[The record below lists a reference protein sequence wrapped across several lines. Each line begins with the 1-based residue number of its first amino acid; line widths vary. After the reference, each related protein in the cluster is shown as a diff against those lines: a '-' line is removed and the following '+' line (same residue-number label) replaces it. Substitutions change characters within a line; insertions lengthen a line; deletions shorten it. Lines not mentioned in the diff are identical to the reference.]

1 MNIRGGFCLLAE
13 LSIKNFAII
22 ESLTVSFE
30 KGLTVL
36 TGETGAGKSIIIDA
50 IHLLAGARGSSE
62 FVRYGEKR
70 AELEALFLLDEVQH
84 SVYERCEEFGI
95 DVSDGMIILR
105 RDMSSSGKSIC
116 RINGK
121 LVTIAVLREIGQ
133 LLVDIH
139 GQHDNQELMN
149 EENHLSL
156 LDQYSGKEV
165 KSALIAYLELYR
177 RYDGLKRKIIQLSE
191 NEQEMAHR
199 LDLLQFQLEEIEN
212 AELQPKEDELL
223 QEEKHQISNYE
234 KIYDSLN
241 NSYNALHGEQRG
253 LDWVGLAM
261 SHLENVSH
269 INTKLK
275 ELSETIS
282 NAFYMIEDLSYE
294 VRNELDSLE
303 FDPERLNYVESRL
316 NEINHLKR
324 KYGQSVEEILTYSAK
339 IEEEIDTI
347 QNKDSHITKLQKEL
361 ESVLEDLSVEA
372 KNISAIRKK
381 HAKVLIDEIHQE
393 LKELYMEKTSFDV
406 NIDER
411 RTPSHELKYSSNGV
425 DEIEF
430 YISTNPGEP
439 LKPLSKTASGGELS
453 RIMLAMKSIFS
464 QHQGITSIIFDE
476 VDTGVSGRVAQA
488 IAEKIY
494 RVSSGSQVLCI
505 THLPQV
511 AAMADTHL
519 YIAKETKAGRT
530 KTSVKPLN
538 EEEKIKEIGR
548 MIAGVEVTELS
559 KEHAKELLSLAH
571 TAKR

>member
-1 MNIRGGFCLLAE
+1 MLAE

-22 ESLTVSFE
+22 ELLTVSFE

-70 AELEALFLLDEVQH
+70 AELEALFLIEDEKH
-84 SVYERCEEFGI
+84 PVYSKCEEFGI

-105 RDMSSSGKSIC
+105 RDLSSNGKSIC

-121 LVTIAVLREIGQ
+121 LVTIAVLREVGQ
-133 LLVDIH
+133 FLVDVH

-149 EENHLSL
+149 EENHIHL
-156 LDQYSGKEV
+156 LDQYGGK
-165 KSALIAYLELYR
+165 KIKLALENYFDVYR
-177 RYDGLKRKIIQLSE
+177 NFDSLQKKIIQLSE

-199 LDLLQFQLEEIEN
+199 LDLLQFQLEEIEG
-212 AELQPKEDELL
+212 ADLQPKEDELL
-223 QEEKHQISNYE
+223 QEEKNQISNYE
-234 KIYDSLN
+234 KVYESLN
-241 NSYNALHGEQRG
+241 NSYSALHGEQRG
-253 LDWVGLAM
+253 LDWVGHAM
-261 SHLENVSH
+261 SNLENVGN
-269 INTKLK
+269 INKTLK
-275 ELSETIS
+275 DLSETIS
-282 NAFYMIEDLSYE
+282 NAYYMLEDLSYQ
-294 VRNELDSLE
+294 VRNELESLE
-303 FDPERLNYVESRL
+303 FDPERLNTVESRL
-316 NEINHLKR
+316 NEINTLKR
-324 KYGQSVEEILTYSAK
+324 KYGQTVEEILTYSAK

-347 QNKDSHITKLQKEL
+347 KNKDSHLYKLQKEL
-361 ESVLEDLSVEA
+361 DSILEDLTIEA
-372 KNISAIRKK
+372 KNVSNIRKNF
-381 HAKVLIDEIHQE
+381 AKVLIDEIHQE
-393 LKELYMEKTSFDV
+393 LKELYMEKTTFDV
-406 NIDER
+406 KIS
-411 RTPSHELKYSSNGV
+411 TKQTSSGQQVKYTANGS
-425 DEIEF
+425 DDIEF
-430 YISTNPGEP
+430 FISTNPGEP
-439 LKPLSKTASGGELS
+439 LKSLSKTASGGELS

-494 RVSSGSQVLCI
+494 RVSNGSQVLCI

-519 YIAKETKAGRT
+519 YIAKETISGRT
-530 KTSVKPLN
+530 KTSVKPLI

-571 TAKR
+571 TSKG

>member
-1 MNIRGGFCLLAE
+1 MLAE

-70 AELEALFLLDEVQH
+70 AELEGLFLLDDEKH
-84 SVYERCEEFGI
+84 PVYTKCDEFGI

-105 RDMSSSGKSIC
+105 RDLSSSGKSIC

-121 LVTIAVLREIGQ
+121 LVTIAILREIGQ
-133 LLVDIH
+133 YLVDIH

-149 EENHLSL
+149 EENHLTL
-156 LDQYSGKEV
+156 LDQYGGKKV
-165 KSALIAYLELYR
+165 KQALGEYVEIYKSFDLL
-177 RYDGLKRKIIQLSE
+177 RKKITQLSE

-199 LDLLQFQLEEIEN
+199 LDLLQFQLEEIESAN
-212 AELQPKEDELL
+212 LQPKEDELL
-223 QEEKHQISNYE
+223 QEEKTQISNYE
-234 KIYDSLN
+234 KIYESLQ
-241 NSYNALHGEQRG
+241 NSYNSLHGEHKG
-253 LDWVGLAM
+253 LDWVGHAM
-261 SHLENVSH
+261 SNLEDVGS
-269 INTKLK
+269 INTTLK

-282 NAFYMIEDLSYE
+282 NAYYLLEDLSYQ
-294 VRNELDSLE
+294 VRNELEALE
-303 FDPERLNYVESRL
+303 FDPERLNFVESRL

-339 IEEEIDTI
+339 IEDEIDTI
-347 QNKDSHITKLQKEL
+347 KNRDSHLHKLQKEL
-361 ESVLEDLSVEA
+361 DSVLQDLTIEA
-372 KNISAIRKK
+372 NNVTSIRKNF
-381 HAKVLIDEIHQE
+381 AKVLIDEIHRE
-393 LKELYMEKTSFDV
+393 LKELYMEKTTFDV
-406 NIDER
+406 NFAKK
-411 RTPSHELKYSSNGV
+411 RTSTNDLKYSPAGI
-425 DEIEF
+425 DEVEF
-430 YISTNPGEP
+430 YLSTNPGEP

-494 RVSSGSQVLCI
+494 RVSNGSQVLCI

-519 YIAKETKAGRT
+519 YIAKETNTGRT
-530 KTSVKPLN
+530 KTSVKPLA

-559 KEHAKELLSLAH
+559 KEHAKELLALAH
-571 TAKR
+571 TSKG

>member
-1 MNIRGGFCLLAE
+1 MLAE

-50 IHLLAGARGSSE
+50 VHLLAGARGSSE
-62 FVRYGEKR
+62 FVRFGEKR
-70 AELEALFLLDEVQH
+70 AELEALFLMDDDKH
-84 SVYERCEEFGI
+84 PVYHKCNEFGI

-105 RDMSSSGKSIC
+105 RDLSASGKSIC

-121 LVTIAVLREIGQ
+121 LVTIAVLREVGQ
-133 LLVDIH
+133 YLVDVH

-149 EENHLSL
+149 EENHINL
-156 LDQYSGKEV
+156 LDQYGGKKV
-165 KSALIAYLELYR
+165 KAAIENY
-177 RYDGLKRKIIQLSE
+177 YDVFRNFDTLQKKIIQLSE

-199 LDLLQFQLEEIEN
+199 LDLLQFQLEEIEG

-223 QEEKHQISNYE
+223 SEEKNQISNYE
-234 KIYDSLN
+234 KVYDSLQ
-241 NSYNALHGEQRG
+241 NSYSALHGEQRG
-253 LDWVGLAM
+253 LDWVGHAM
-261 SHLENVSH
+261 SNLENVGS
-269 INTKLK
+269 INKTLQD
-275 ELSETIS
+275 LSETIS
-282 NAFYMIEDLSYE
+282 NAYYMLEDLSYQ
-294 VRNELDSLE
+294 VRNELESLE
-303 FDPERLNYVESRL
+303 FDPARLNFVESRL
-316 NEINHLKR
+316 NEINTLKR

-347 QNKDSHITKLQKEL
+347 KNKDSHLYKLQKEL
-361 ESVLEDLSVEA
+361 DSILEDLSIEA
-372 KNISAIRKK
+372 KNVSSIRKNF
-381 HAKVLIDEIHQE
+381 AKVLIDEIHQE
-393 LKELYMEKTSFDV
+393 LKELYMEKTTFDV
-406 NIDER
+406 KV
-411 RTPSHELKYSSNGV
+411 SLKQTSSQRVKYTANGADDV
-425 DEIEF
+425 EF
-430 YISTNPGEP
+430 FISTNPGEP
-439 LKPLSKTASGGELS
+439 LKSLSKTASGGELS

-494 RVSSGSQVLCI
+494 RVSKGSQVLCI

-519 YIAKETKAGRT
+519 YIAKETSSGRT
-530 KTSVKPLN
+530 KTSVKPLK

-559 KEHAKELLSLAH
+559 KQHAKELLSLAH
-571 TAKR
+571 TSKG

>member
-1 MNIRGGFCLLAE
+1 MLAE

-70 AELEALFLLDEVQH
+70 AELEALFLLDEDQH
-84 SVYERCEEFGI
+84 PVYERCEEFGI

-165 KSALIAYLELYR
+165 KSALIAYLELYQ

-241 NSYNALHGEQRG
+241 NSYNSLHGEQRG

-269 INTKLK
+269 INIKLK

-347 QNKDSHITKLQKEL
+347 QNKDSHLTKLQKEL

-372 KNISAIRKK
+372 KNISAIRRK

>member
-1 MNIRGGFCLLAE
+1 MLAE

-70 AELEALFLLDEVQH
+70 AELEALFLLDEEQH
-84 SVYERCEEFGI
+84 PVYERCVEFGI

-156 LDQYSGKEV
+156 LDQYGGKEV
-165 KSALIAYLELYR
+165 KTALVAYLELYQ
-177 RYDGLKRKIIQLSE
+177 RYDGLNRKIKQLSE

-199 LDLLQFQLEEIEN
+199 LDLLQFQLEEIEK
-212 AELQPKEDELL
+212 ADLQPNEDELL
-223 QEEKHQISNYE
+223 MEEKHQISNYE
-234 KIYDSLN
+234 KVYDSLN
-241 NSYNALHGEQRG
+241 NSYNSLHGEQRG

-261 SHLENVSH
+261 SHLENIGS

-282 NAFYMIEDLSYE
+282 NAYYMLEDLSYE

-303 FDPERLNYVESRL
+303 FDPERLNFVESRL

-347 QNKDSHITKLQKEL
+347 QNKDSHLSKLQKEL
-361 ESVLEDLSVEA
+361 ESILADLSVEA
-372 KNISAIRKK
+372 KNISTIRKK
-381 HAKVLIDEIHQE
+381 YAKVLIDEIHQE

-406 NIDER
+406 NINEKR
-411 RTPSHELKYSSNGV
+411 SPSHEVKYTSNGV

-439 LKPLSKTASGGELS
+439 LKPLNKTASGGELS

-494 RVSSGSQVLCI
+494 RVSNGSQVLCI

-538 EEEKIKEIGR
+538 DEEKIKEIGR

-559 KEHAKELLSLAH
+559 KEHAKELLALAS
-571 TAKR
+571 TAKQ

>member
-1 MNIRGGFCLLAE
+1 MLAE

-70 AELEALFLLDEVQH
+70 AELEGLFLLDDEKH
-84 SVYERCEEFGI
+84 PVYTKCDEFGI
-95 DVSDGMIILR
+95 DVSDGMIVLR
-105 RDMSSSGKSIC
+105 RDLSSSGKSIC

-121 LVTIAVLREIGQ
+121 LVTIAILREIGQ
-133 LLVDIH
+133 YLVDIH

-149 EENHLSL
+149 EENHLTL
-156 LDQYSGKEV
+156 LDQYGGKKV
-165 KSALIAYLELYR
+165 KQALGEYVEIYKSFDLL
-177 RYDGLKRKIIQLSE
+177 RKKITQLSE

-199 LDLLQFQLEEIEN
+199 LDLLQFQLEEIESAN
-212 AELQPKEDELL
+212 LQPKEDELL
-223 QEEKHQISNYE
+223 QEEKTQISNYE
-234 KIYDSLN
+234 KIYESLQ
-241 NSYNALHGEQRG
+241 NSYNSLHGEHKG
-253 LDWVGLAM
+253 LDWVGHAM
-261 SHLENVSH
+261 SNLEDVGS
-269 INTKLK
+269 INSTLK

-282 NAFYMIEDLSYE
+282 NAYYLLEDLSYQ
-294 VRNELDSLE
+294 VRNELEALE
-303 FDPERLNYVESRL
+303 FDPERLNFVESRL

-339 IEEEIDTI
+339 IEDEIDTI
-347 QNKDSHITKLQKEL
+347 KNRDSHLHKLQKEL
-361 ESVLEDLSVEA
+361 DSVLQDLTIEA
-372 KNISAIRKK
+372 NNVTSIRKNF
-381 HAKVLIDEIHQE
+381 AKVLIDEIHRE
-393 LKELYMEKTSFDV
+393 LKELYMEKTTFDV
-406 NIDER
+406 NFAKK
-411 RTPSHELKYSSNGV
+411 RTSTNDLKYSPAGI
-425 DEIEF
+425 DEVEF
-430 YISTNPGEP
+430 YLSTNPGEP
-439 LKPLSKTASGGELS
+439 LKQLSKTASGGELS

-494 RVSSGSQVLCI
+494 RVSNGSQVLCI

-519 YIAKETKAGRT
+519 YIAKETNTGRT
-530 KTSVKPLN
+530 KTSVKPLA

-559 KEHAKELLSLAH
+559 KEHAKELLALAH
-571 TAKR
+571 TSKG

>member
-84 SVYERCEEFGI
+84 PVYERCEEFGI

>member
-1 MNIRGGFCLLAE
+1 LLAE

-70 AELEALFLLDEVQH
+70 AELEALFLLDEDQH
-84 SVYERCEEFGI
+84 PVYERCEEFGI

-165 KSALIAYLELYR
+165 KSALIAYLELYQ

-241 NSYNALHGEQRG
+241 NSYNSLHGEQRG

-303 FDPERLNYVESRL
+303 FDPERLNYVEGRL

-347 QNKDSHITKLQKEL
+347 QNKDSHLTKLQKEL

-381 HAKVLIDEIHQE
+381 HAKVLIEEIHQE
-393 LKELYMEKTSFDV
+393 LQELYMEKTRFDV

>member
-1 MNIRGGFCLLAE
+1 MLAE

-50 IHLLAGARGSSE
+50 IHLLAGGRGSSE

-70 AELEALFLLDEVQH
+70 AELEGLFLLDDEDH
-84 SVYERCEEFGI
+84 PVYRRCDEFGI

-105 RDMSSSGKSIC
+105 RDLSSSGKSIC
-116 RINGK
+116 RVNGK
-121 LVTIAVLREIGQ
+121 LVTIAILREIGQ
-133 LLVDIH
+133 CMVDIH

-156 LDQYSGKEV
+156 LDQYGGNKIKQALEV
-165 KSALIAYLELYR
+165 YLDIYKSFDQL
-177 RYDGLKRKIIQLSE
+177 RKKITQLSN

-199 LDLLQFQLEEIEN
+199 LDLLQFQLEEIEG
-212 AELQPKEDELL
+212 AKLQPKEDELL
-223 QEEKHQISNYE
+223 QEEKNQISNYE
-234 KIYDSLN
+234 KIYESLHT
-241 NSYNALHGEQRG
+241 SYNSLHGEQRG
-253 LDWVGLAM
+253 LDWVGHAM
-261 SHLENVSH
+261 NNLEDIAS
-269 INTKLK
+269 INSTLK

-282 NAFYMIEDLSYE
+282 NAYYLLEDLSYQ
-294 VRNELDSLE
+294 VRNELEALE
-303 FDPERLNYVESRL
+303 FDPARLNFVEGRL
-316 NEINHLKR
+316 NEINLLKR

-339 IEEEIDTI
+339 IADEIDTI
-347 QNKDSHITKLQKEL
+347 QNRDSHLSKLQKEL
-361 ESVLEDLSVEA
+361 DSILSDLSLEA
-372 KNISAIRKK
+372 KNLTSIRKGF
-381 HAKVLIDEIHQE
+381 AKILTDEIHRE
-393 LKELYMEKTSFDV
+393 LKELYMEKTMFDV
-406 NIDER
+406 NFAAKEAAVKF
-411 RTPSHELKYSSNGV
+411 TETGV
-425 DEIEF
+425 DEVEF
-430 YISTNPGEP
+430 YLSTNPGEP
-439 LKPLSKTASGGELS
+439 LKPLNKTASGGELS

-494 RVSSGSQVLCI
+494 RVSNGSQVLCI

-571 TAKR
+571 SSKK

>member
-1 MNIRGGFCLLAE
+1 MLAE

-70 AELEALFLLDEVQH
+70 AELEALFLLDEDQH
-84 SVYERCEEFGI
+84 PVYERCEQFGI

-165 KSALIAYLELYR
+165 KSALIAYLELYQ

-199 LDLLQFQLEEIEN
+199 LDLLQFQLEEIES
-212 AELQPKEDELL
+212 ADLQPKEDELL

-241 NSYNALHGEQRG
+241 NSYNSLHGEQRG

-361 ESVLEDLSVEA
+361 ESVLEDLTVEA

-406 NIDER
+406 NIEER
-411 RTPSHELKYSSNGV
+411 RTPLHELKYSSNGV

>member
-1 MNIRGGFCLLAE
+1 MLAE

-70 AELEALFLLDEVQH
+70 AELEGLFLLDDEKH
-84 SVYERCEEFGI
+84 PVYTKCDEFGI
-95 DVSDGMIILR
+95 DVSDGMIVLR
-105 RDMSSSGKSIC
+105 RDLSSSGKSIC

-121 LVTIAVLREIGQ
+121 LVTIAILREIGQ
-133 LLVDIH
+133 YLVDIH

-149 EENHLSL
+149 EENHLTL
-156 LDQYSGKEV
+156 LDQYGGKKV
-165 KSALIAYLELYR
+165 KQALGEYVEIYKSFDLL
-177 RYDGLKRKIIQLSE
+177 RKKITQLSE

-199 LDLLQFQLEEIEN
+199 LDLLQFQLEEIESAN
-212 AELQPKEDELL
+212 LQPKEDELL
-223 QEEKHQISNYE
+223 QEEKTQISNYE
-234 KIYDSLN
+234 KIYESLQ
-241 NSYNALHGEQRG
+241 NSYNSLHGEHKG
-253 LDWVGLAM
+253 LDWVGHAM
-261 SHLENVSH
+261 SNLEDVGS
-269 INTKLK
+269 INTTLK

-282 NAFYMIEDLSYE
+282 NAYYLLEDLSYQ
-294 VRNELDSLE
+294 VRNELEALE
-303 FDPERLNYVESRL
+303 FDPERLNFVESRL

-339 IEEEIDTI
+339 IEDEIDTI
-347 QNKDSHITKLQKEL
+347 KNRDSHLHKLQKEL
-361 ESVLEDLSVEA
+361 DSVLQDLTIEA
-372 KNISAIRKK
+372 NNVTSIRKNF
-381 HAKVLIDEIHQE
+381 AKVLIDEIHRE
-393 LKELYMEKTSFDV
+393 LKELYMEKTTFDV
-406 NIDER
+406 NFAKK
-411 RTPSHELKYSSNGV
+411 RTSTNDLKYSPAGI
-425 DEIEF
+425 DEVEF
-430 YISTNPGEP
+430 YLSTNPGEP

-494 RVSSGSQVLCI
+494 RVSNGSQVLCI

-519 YIAKETKAGRT
+519 YIAKETNTGRT
-530 KTSVKPLN
+530 KTSVKPLA

-559 KEHAKELLSLAH
+559 KEHAKELLALAH
-571 TAKR
+571 TSKG

>member
-1 MNIRGGFCLLAE
+1 LLAE

-70 AELEALFLLDEVQH
+70 AELEGLFLLDDDLH
-84 SVYERCEEFGI
+84 PVYNKCEDFGI
-95 DVSDGMIILR
+95 DVSDGMIVLR
-105 RDMSSSGKSIC
+105 RDLSSSGKSIC

-121 LVTIAVLREIGQ
+121 LVTIAILREIGQ
-133 LLVDIH
+133 YLVDIH

-149 EENHLSL
+149 EENHITL
-156 LDQYSGKEV
+156 LDQYGGKKV
-165 KSALIAYLELYR
+165 SSALNVYVEIYKSFDKL
-177 RYDGLKRKIIQLSE
+177 RKKITQLSE

-199 LDLLQFQLEEIEN
+199 LDLLKFQLEEIEN
-212 AELQPKEDELL
+212 AGLQPKEDELL
-223 QEEKHQISNYE
+223 LEEKNQISNYE
-234 KIYDSLN
+234 KVYDSLQ
-241 NSYNALHGEQRG
+241 NSYNSLHGEHKG
-253 LDWVGLAM
+253 LDWVGHAM
-261 SHLENVSH
+261 SNLEDIAS
-269 INTKLK
+269 INTTLK

-282 NAFYMIEDLSYE
+282 NAYFLLEDLSYQ
-294 VRNELDSLE
+294 VRNELESLE
-303 FDPERLNYVESRL
+303 FDPERLNFVESRL

-324 KYGQSVEEILTYSAK
+324 KYGQSVEEIITYSAK

-347 QNKDSHITKLQKEL
+347 QNRDSHLHKLQKEL
-361 ESVLEDLSVEA
+361 DSVQQDLSIEA
-372 KNISAIRKK
+372 KNVTSMRKNF
-381 HAKVLIDEIHQE
+381 AKVLIDEIHRE
-393 LKELYMEKTSFDV
+393 LKELYMAKTTFDV
-406 NIDER
+406 NFSTK
-411 RTPSHELKYSSNGV
+411 RTSENELKYSPTGI
-425 DEIEF
+425 DEVEF
-430 YISTNPGEP
+430 YLSTNPGEP

-494 RVSSGSQVLCI
+494 RVSNGSQVLCI

-519 YIAKETKAGRT
+519 YIAKETKSGRT
-530 KTSVKPLN
+530 KTSVKPLV

-559 KEHAKELLSLAH
+559 KEHAKELLELAH
-571 TAKR
+571 TAKG